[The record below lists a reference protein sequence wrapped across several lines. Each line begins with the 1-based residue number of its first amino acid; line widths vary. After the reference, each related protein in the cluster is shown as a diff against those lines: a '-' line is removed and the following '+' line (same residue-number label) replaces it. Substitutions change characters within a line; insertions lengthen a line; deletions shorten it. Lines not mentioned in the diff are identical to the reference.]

1 MGLDLPGT
9 TLAEELYQAAR
20 EQGYGQKGT
29 HALIV
34 PLARRSDVDPAFGR
48 TAG

>member
-20 EQGYGQKGT
+20 EHGYGQKGT

-34 PLARRSDVDPAFGR
+34 ALAARSGVDPSLGR
-48 TAG
+48 K